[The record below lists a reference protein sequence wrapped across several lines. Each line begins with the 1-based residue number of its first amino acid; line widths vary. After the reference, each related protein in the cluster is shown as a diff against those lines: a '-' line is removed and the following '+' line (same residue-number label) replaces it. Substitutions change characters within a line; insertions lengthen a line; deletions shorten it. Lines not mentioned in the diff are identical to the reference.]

1 LTTQKV
7 TEEGLSSFVFDPEDS
22 TPTVGGN
29 LLLLDGGSAND
40 TALAARS
47 DVLTFTTEPLEN
59 DVEVAGKI
67 IVQLNHASDNA
78 DADLFVRI
86 SEVDAK
92 GRSHNITETYRRLS
106 ATSKG
111 QTLVLHLNDCA
122 HRFIKG
128 WQIRL
133 LIAGASFPQYAVNAG
148 REVSETSMQRKNA
161 THIVRY
167 GGESTSKILLPVVA
181 QALI

>member
-1 LTTQKV
+1 MSKA
-7 TEEGLSSFVFDPEDS
+7 
-22 TPTVGGN
+22 
-29 LLLLDGGSAND
+29 LLMDFKDWMPMPSL
-40 TALAARS
+40 
-47 DVLTFTTEPLEN
+47 
-59 DVEVAGKI
+59 
-67 IVQLNHASDNA
+67 
-78 DADLFVRI
+78 
-86 SEVDAK
+86 
-92 GRSHNITETYRRLS
+92 
-106 ATSKG
+106 
-111 QTLVLHLNDCA
+111 
-122 HRFIKG
+122 IKG

>member
-78 DADLFVRI
+78 DADLF
-86 SEVDAK
+86 
-92 GRSHNITETYRRLS
+92 NITETYRRLS